1 MGQSGLTEGGTTRP
15 AASAASAWRG
25 SVGVRRAVANAVTAR
40 ARSAEFVSG
49 PHPSTGRNAPT
60 PVGAKGGNVAISEP
74 ELPAMITP
82 PMIRLLPMWLLVD
95 GICARSVFIPR
106 RPEPPVCW
114 LGVLRS
120 TALCSPP
127 TLTPDPWDFAAPPF
141 IERQPDVNGQV
152 RRGRPKSEASPEPT
166 CSALSSHQ
174 CRRRR
179 EFLAAEG

>member
-74 ELPAMITP
+74 ELPATITP

-106 RPEPPVCW
+106 RPEPPRFAGLVSFG
-114 LGVLRS
+114 LQRF
-120 TALCSPP
+120 AHPRRSPP
-127 TLTPDPWDFAAPPF
+127 TRETLRPRRLLSVNQTSTGKFGAVGRRARHRPSLRAQRYRAINAGGAANF
-141 IERQPDVNGQV
+141 
-152 RRGRPKSEASPEPT
+152 
-166 CSALSSHQ
+166 
-174 CRRRR
+174 
-179 EFLAAEG
+179 